1 MDIDD
6 FKYIND
12 QYGHMMGDKGLCIL
26 ADLLNKTFEEIGIVG
41 RYGGD
46 EFLVALK
53 DGSNFQKTKQIILHF
68 QKEIKEAFHESGLPF
83 DTTVSCGTTF
93 FGGKMRKDY
102 ETEKNENGD
111 FAKQA
116 AECMSK
122 VGTGTVAYKSYK
134 DGKLP
139 KAHITARASRWAQKI
154 FLSHLF
160 EEMYRV
166 KYDKVPPRY
175 YSLEHCDGH
184 HDEIKPEVPYTKVSS
199 EK

>member
-1 MDIDD
+1 MHQLVVDTQSGHICSIFSVINVSPYLSKIEELTLIADTDPLTKLYNRQAFEKKINSYFQDGEQHALILMDIDD

-102 ETEKNENGD
+102 ETAFREIDKALY
-111 FAKQA
+111 FAKS
-116 AECMSK
+116 C
-122 VGTGTVAYKSYK
+122 
-134 DGKLP
+134 GKNYVFFYE
-139 KAHITARASRWAQKI
+139 TT
-154 FLSHLF
+154 
-160 EEMYRV
+160 
-166 KYDKVPPRY
+166 D
-175 YSLEHCDGH
+175 
-184 HDEIKPEVPYTKVSS
+184 
-199 EK
+199 